1 VNPLVAPLSGTT
13 ATKRR
18 SDCLA
23 PTCTAWRST
32 PVTTGS
38 TGHPPRPVPLRRD
51 LPDQGRPGDRP
62 DGIHHRRA
70 EPLLRLRTPRRRHR
84 PAESGGPDRE
94 HRPRS
99 DLETSCPRGVS
110 PTSTRSLPPTGV
122 LGNDGTLL
130 ASQDGRQWPDLQL
143 PLPPTAL
150 AASPD
155 GRTVLAATDAG
166 LLRSTDAAQT
176 WAAPPGAPPLKVLSW
191 AEGHD
196 GRATFDGAVHVSID
210 TGLTWQGRGRTAPP
224 QAITAADAAAGLRV
238 LVVTAEEVFDSVDG
252 GITFTSLKNP
262 GR

>member
-1 VNPLVAPLSGTT
+1 MVAPLSGTT

-122 LGNDGTLL
+122 LGNDGTCWP
-130 ASQDGRQWPDLQL
+130 ARMVDSGPTCSSRSRRRRWPPRPTVEPSSQ
-143 PLPPTAL
+143 PLMPACSGPPM
-150 AASPD
+150 
-155 GRTVLAATDAG
+155 RH
-166 LLRSTDAAQT
+166 R
-176 WAAPPGAPPLKVLSW
+176 PGPHHP
-191 AEGHD
+191 ERH
-196 GRATFDGAVHVSID
+196 H
-210 TGLTWQGRGRTAPP
+210 
-224 QAITAADAAAGLRV
+224 
-238 LVVTAEEVFDSVDG
+238 
-252 GITFTSLKNP
+252 
-262 GR
+262 